1 MKVLPASPDLSHLK
15 KQAKNLLRDARA
27 GEVAA
32 LQRFIEALPA
42 ARGATVAALA
52 TRDLALHDAQSVVA
66 REYGF
71 ASWVELRRHVEWTH
85 AGAAER
91 RKSWFD
97 LVYDGGV
104 RARRRAMR
112 LLEEEPELFRGDP
125 WVACAVGD
133 VGTLRTV
140 IAAEAGWANR
150 AGGPRQMPPLIAVTH
165 SRMMA
170 EEGLEERLVSS
181 AELLLESGADVNLR
195 FTVPRYPE
203 WSLSALY
210 GAAGVTHSARMTEL
224 LLAAGANPDDNES
237 LYHSV
242 EGADSTCTRLLLRAG
257 ARVDGTNSLG
267 RVLDFDKLDDLRLM
281 LEHGGDANEKPWV
294 HHAIERGRSLA
305 HVQALVDAGADLRKT
320 NDHGVSVYRFA
331 QALGRTD
338 VVELLREAGVE
349 ESLSGTDA
357 FVAACARGDASAAR
371 AMLART
377 PDMIASLGEHQLRAL
392 PELAATGNIAGV
404 RTMLE
409 VGWPVDVKMGW
420 NATALNHAAF
430 RGDARIVDLVLDH
443 GADWRVKHAY
453 DDNVIGT
460 LSFASQMETMDTIAS
475 RDYVGCARALLAHGV
490 PVPNPEAYSFSD
502 ELTAFF
508 DAKRLRT

>member
-15 KQAKNLLRDARA
+15 KQAKSLLRDARA

-42 ARGATVAALA
+42 ARGTSVAALA
-52 TRDLALHDAQSVVA
+52 TRELALHDAQSVVA

-71 ASWVELRRHVEWTH
+71 ASWLELKRHVEWTH

-91 RKSWFD
+91 RKSWLD

-104 RARRRAMR
+104 RARRRAMQ

-133 VGTLRTV
+133 VDTLRTV
-140 IAAEAGWANR
+140 LAADAGWANR

-165 SRMMA
+165 SRLMS
-170 EEGLEERLVSS
+170 EEGFEARLVAS
-181 AELLLESGADVNLR
+181 AESLLESGADANGRWVD
-195 FTVPRYPE
+195 PRYPE
-203 WSLSALY
+203 WPFSPLY

-242 EGADSTCTRLLLRAG
+242 ESANSTCTRLLLRAG
-257 ARVDGTNSLG
+257 ARVSGTNSLG

-281 LEHGGDANEKPWV
+281 LEHGGDANERPWV
-294 HHAIERGRSLA
+294 HHALERGRSLA
-305 HVQALVDAGADLRKT
+305 HVRALVDAGADLRRT

-331 QALGRTD
+331 QALGRAD
-338 VVELLREAGVE
+338 VVELLREAGIE
-349 ESLSGTDA
+349 EALSETDA
-357 FVAACARGDASAAR
+357 FVAACARGDASSAR
-371 AMLART
+371 AALVRI
-377 PDMIASLGEHQLRAL
+377 PDMVARLDEHQLRAL
-392 PELAATGNIAGV
+392 PELAATGNLTGA

-409 VGWPVDVKMGW
+409 LGWPVDVKMGW
-420 NATALNHAAF
+420 SATALNHAAF
-430 RGDARIVDLVLDH
+430 RGDASIVELVLDY

-453 DDNVIGT
+453 DDTVIGT
-460 LSFASQMETMDTIAS
+460 LSFASQMETMDTIS
-475 RDYVGCARALLAHGV
+475 PRDYVGCARALLAHDV
-490 PVPNPEAYSFSD
+490 PVPNPEDYSFS
-502 ELTAFF
+502 EQLTEFF
-508 DAKRLRT
+508 DAERMRE